1 MTQSYRLSF
10 LVLTAGL
17 GLASAVLSACGDK
30 TALQPHHGSGG
41 SSAVVPGAGG
51 DVQGSVPSSVGGN
64 SGYSEIGTGGAI
76 VGTGGA
82 IVGTGGAVVGTGGA
96 IVGTGGAAVGGAI
109 VGAGGAG
116 GVSFGVGGANMGT
129 GGARIATGGIDGG
142 STLGSGGSGGAILG
156 GCRYPSCLWNLV
168 KDCLVIGQC
177 TEESNPS
184 STIQQKLC
192 CDNGVDETVSV
203 LTQSSSV
210 LSGTVAVTK
219 SGAACYTVSFSGRV
233 TSGSEMN
240 VTYAWID
247 PSGEIAAKG
256 VMTNSKFVTLTCP
269 NGETEQFP
277 VDCSPDGSDQAIRTP
292 GRCE

>member
-1 MTQSYRLSF
+1 
-10 LVLTAGL
+10 V
-17 GLASAVLSACGDK
+17 
-30 TALQPHHGSGG
+30 GG
-41 SSAVVPGAGG
+41 S
-51 DVQGSVPSSVGGN
+51 
-64 SGYSEIGTGGAI
+64 SGYSEI
-76 VGTGGA
+76 
-82 IVGTGGAVVGTGGA
+82 GTGGAVVGTGGA
-96 IVGTGGAAVGGAI
+96 IFGAGGAIVGSGGAVVGTGGAIFGAGGAI
-109 VGAGGAG
+109 VGVGGVGAG
-116 GVSFGVGGANMGT
+116 GVSFGAGGANMGT

-192 CDNGVDETVSV
+192 CDNGVGQTVSV
-203 LTQSSSV
+203 LTQSSIV
-210 LSGTVAVTK
+210 LSGTVVVTK
-219 SGAACYTVSFSGRV
+219 GGAACYTVIFTGRT
-233 TSGSEMN
+233 TSGNEMTA
-240 VTYAWID
+240 TYAWID
-247 PSGEIAAKG
+247 PSGQIAVKG
-256 VMTNSKFVTLTCP
+256 VMSDSKFVTLTCP